1 MNWKLNEYTLGHALN
16 KILKDIINRYHVSLG
31 HEVNYM
37 PGWDC
42 HGLPIENKVLKE
54 LGVEINQLTPS
65 QIRDEAEKFARN
77 EVASQMEQF
86 RQLGVM
92 ADWGS
97 RTTYRTLDPEY
108 ELRQLDI
115 FRTMVEKGLIYRQ
128 HRPVHYSP
136 SSRSALA
143 EAELVY
149 NDKHVSHSVYVSFQL
164 DSTSPHMSD
173 TLRTLTAGREK
184 VSLLV
189 WTTTPWTLTANM
201 AIAVN
206 PEMRYRIVAVKE
218 NSHDSPEGS
227 ERESIVIYAA
237 DREDALREIQGVLPS
252 PAIPLG
258 EVDGFELVGATYRPI
273 FAPLHSSASS
283 LPSLPIIPSSHVT
296 RDSGTGLVHCAPAHG
311 AEDYVVM
318 QSLGLIRTNS
328 STSSEL
334 SVPTLSASADLVCH
348 VNGLGQFTEDIVEV
362 VGKEA
367 ANRLVAKDVLDQ
379 GGREIVGLLTE
390 IGAVRKVQRFKHRY
404 PYDWKTDKP
413 VIVLATSQWFANLD
427 NIKED
432 AIAALQDVTFVPTIS
447 RNRLESFIRS
457 RSEWCISR
465 QRVWG
470 VPIPAL
476 HHLPSNSAV
485 LDSDSLTHIM
495 NVLRERGPRYW
506 WDGPTSA
513 FVPPSRRE
521 GLTDSELDEVWRKGT
536 DTMDVWFDS
545 GTSWSLLDS
554 LYRDPANSRQE
565 SKEHKRTF
573 GADVCLEGSDQHR
586 GWFQSQLL
594 TAIGSATTPERARAA
609 PYSTLITHGMVLDE
623 TGKKMSKSL
632 GNIVSPMTVIHG
644 GKGKNEKAYGPD
656 VLRLWAAT
664 VEFGKDM
671 SIGPTM
677 LQQCAETMRKIR
689 NSSRFILGSLGDRP
703 YDKKV
708 ERADL
713 GLAERYVLHRLHRLD
728 QVARQG
734 YEVFDFPQVINEL
747 SYFANITLSSFY
759 FDINKDCLYAEH
771 EDSLERRRP
780 AEFVDPQAEADMDKL
795 LRIRSKVFALLEQA
809 RKEGVVKSSLS
820 ADVTMNVSSA
830 ATSDVIDLL
839 GREENTL
846 NALFGVSGVS
856 LCDRTIDNT
865 TPEWQ
870 YKDTLDI
877 EAESITELTLEPGAT
892 GQRGSVAAPLLV
904 NMHILAVTMSVPPLY
919 VYVSDRPKN
928 HTALPTT
935 DEGFTVAI
943 MDPKESQP
951 ELRAL
956 RDVGRTIREAKA
968 SFERMEKGL
977 DRFDNA
983 QFFDSQTNLLQLNWQ
998 WKEYAEVGVWSASH
1012 YTICSPSVTASLYLT
1027 EVQGFGRKERLQ
1039 SQCGGRAPAARAVM
1053 TNVVREEVAKL
1064 KTELLPLVE
1073 KLKAKYADNRCIV
1086 QDFDTLDHDIYV
1098 FHQTIKTYIINA
1110 RQCLEGRHDGDVADK
1125 QRSLAYC
1132 EGALDAHME
1141 DLERASLGITGIRSI
1156 LSMIS
1161 SDMLAYSV
1169 QLETT
1174 IDPESPVTLLTM
1186 RKIATIRPLHERLL
1200 AVLDMYYCQARD

>member
-1 MNWKLNEYTLGHALN
+1 MLRWSLLPPGLRLRCTPACTRRWLSSSQKVAAEGAQNTWGNTLLLPKTTFPLYNDPSKDPKLQDKTTQSLYRWQWEHAQGPLFVFHDGPPYANGDLHMGHALN

-31 HEVNYM
+31 HKVNYM

-42 HGLPIENKVLKE
+42 HGLPIENKVLKQ

-65 QIRDEAEKFARN
+65 QIRDEAEKFARS

-92 ADWGS
+92 ADWS
-97 RTTYRTLDPEY
+97 PETTYRTLDPEY

-115 FRTMVEKGLIYRQ
+115 FKTMVEKGLIYRQ

-149 NDKHVSHSVYVSFQL
+149 NDKHVSHSVYVSFRL
-164 DSTSPHMSD
+164 DPTSPHMSD
-173 TLRTLTAGREK
+173 TLRALTAGREK
-184 VSLLV
+184 VNLLV

-206 PEMRYRIVAVKE
+206 PEMRYKIVSVKE
-218 NSHDSPEGS
+218 DSGSSPEGNAH
-227 ERESIVIYAA
+227 ESVVIYVA
-237 DREDALREIQGVLPS
+237 DREDSLKEIQGLFPTPAVL
-252 PAIPLG
+252 LG
-258 EVDGFELVGATYRPI
+258 ELDGSALVGATYRPI
-273 FAPLHSSASS
+273 FAPLHRSSSS

-311 AEDYVVM
+311 AEDYAVM
-318 QSLGLIRTNS
+318 QSLGLIKTNS
-328 STSSEL
+328 S
-334 SVPTLSASADLVCH
+334 SASESAASTPSAATDLVCH
-348 VNGLGQFTEDIVEV
+348 VNGLGQFTEDVADV

-367 ANRLVAKDVLDQ
+367 AGRLVAKDVLDQ

-390 IGAVRKVQRFKHRY
+390 IGALRKVQRFKHRY

-432 AIAALQDVTFVPTIS
+432 AIAALQDVSFVPSIS

-476 HHLPSNSAV
+476 YHLPSNTAV

-495 NVLRERGPRYW
+495 SVLREHGPRYW
-506 WDGPTSA
+506 WDGPASA

-521 GLTDSELDEVWRKGT
+521 GLSDAQLDEVWRKGT

-554 LYRDPANSRQE
+554 LYRDPAASVQDAKERQ
-565 SKEHKRTF
+565 RTF

-644 GKGKNEKAYGPD
+644 GKGKSEKAYGPD

-703 YDKKV
+703 YANKV

-728 QVARQG
+728 RVAREG
-734 YEVFDFPQVINEL
+734 YEAFDFPQVINEL

-759 FDINKDCLYAEH
+759 FDINKDCLYAER
-771 EDSLERRRP
+771 EDSIQRRRVLTVLDQVLTTMTKVLAP
-780 AEFVDPQAEADMDKL
+780 VLPHLAEEIHATLHGPDAPSVFTEPWTALPEEFVDVQAEADMNKL
-795 LRIRSKVFALLEQA
+795 LHIRSKVFVLLEQA
-809 RKEGVVKSSLS
+809 RKDGVVKSSLS
-820 ADVTMNVSSA
+820 ADVAMSISSA

-839 GREENTL
+839 GREETTL
-846 NALFGVSGVS
+846 KALFGVSGVS
-856 LCDRTIDNT
+856 LCDRSIEET
-865 TPEWQ
+865 TPAWQ

-877 EAESITELTLEPGAT
+877 EGTEI
-892 GQRGSVAAPLLV
+892 Q
-904 NMHILAVTMSVPPLY
+904 LAV
-919 VYVSDRPKN
+919 R
-928 HTALPTT
+928 
-935 DEGFTVAI
+935 
-943 MDPKESQP
+943 
-951 ELRAL
+951 
-956 RDVGRTIREAKA
+956 
-968 SFERMEKGL
+968 
-977 DRFDNA
+977 
-983 QFFDSQTNLLQLNWQ
+983 
-998 WKEYAEVGVWSASH
+998 
-1012 YTICSPSVTASLYLT
+1012 
-1027 EVQGFGRKERLQ
+1027 
-1039 SQCGGRAPAARAVM
+1039 PAALHKCPRCWTYTRHEHDELCKRCAD
-1053 TNVVREEVAKL
+1053 VVR
-1064 KTELLPLVE
+1064 
-1073 KLKAKYADNRCIV
+1073 
-1086 QDFDTLDHDIYV
+1086 
-1098 FHQTIKTYIINA
+1098 
-1110 RQCLEGRHDGDVADK
+1110 
-1125 QRSLAYC
+1125 S
-1132 EGALDAHME
+1132 
-1141 DLERASLGITGIRSI
+1141 
-1156 LSMIS
+1156 
-1161 SDMLAYSV
+1161 
-1169 QLETT
+1169 
-1174 IDPESPVTLLTM
+1174 
-1186 RKIATIRPLHERLL
+1186 
-1200 AVLDMYYCQARD
+1200 